1 MDLTLNELNEDEL
14 NELNEDEFDTLMR
27 EIWPLLR
34 RHKIKP
40 MEILPFVHGFT
51 EYDKDDISSA
61 AKNRTNTEC
70 IDSLYEAIRRR
81 NRDRFISFLDA
92 LRENEYDNLWM
103 AIMTTGKTILS
114 NRKPPSL
121 ITKENLTQANN
132 TQKLDQQNRK
142 STKTFPY
149 TKGDKLVRI

>member
-61 AKNRTNTEC
+61 AKIGRIPNVLTV
-70 IDSLYEAIRRR
+70 
-81 NRDRFISFLDA
+81 F
-92 LRENEYDNLWM
+92 M
-103 AIMTTGKTILS
+103 
-114 NRKPPSL
+114 KP
-121 ITKENLTQANN
+121 
-132 TQKLDQQNRK
+132 
-142 STKTFPY
+142 
-149 TKGDKLVRI
+149 

>member
-1 MDLTLNELNEDEL
+1 MD
-14 NELNEDEFDTLMR
+14 ELNEDEFKTLMR

-34 RHKIKP
+34 SHKIKP
-40 MEILPFVHGFT
+40 MEILPFVRGFS
-51 EYDKDDISSA
+51 EYDKDEISSA
-61 AKNRTNTEC
+61 AKNRTNIEC

-81 NRDRFISFLDA
+81 NRGCFKSFLDA
-92 LRENEYDNLWM
+92 LLEHEYDNLWM

-121 ITKENLTQANN
+121 TTKENSTQAND

-142 STKTFPY
+142 STEKFPF
-149 TKGDKLVRI
+149 TKGVKLDR

>member
-81 NRDRFISFLDA
+81 NRDCFISFLDA

-142 STKTFPY
+142 STKTF
-149 TKGDKLVRI
+149 GDKLVRI